1 MKRLILL
8 LFLLFCSSFISVNAA
23 TWVQIDENYY
33 IDKNSIKIFINDNGT
48 YDFSKKV
55 FWIKN
60 IGNKEFKNIEALKD
74 KNISYSLVQ
83 YVIDFSKEEIATK
96 SIVLYD
102 KDGNI
107 IDRLTLTDTRL
118 FWDSIAPDSNASE
131 WSRLI
136 QKPREINKLYKLQQE
151 NNQ

>member
-74 KNISYSLVQ
+74 KSISYGLAQ

-107 IDRLTLTDTRL
+107 IYRLTLTDTRL
-118 FWDSIAPDSNASE
+118 IWDSIAPDSNASE

-136 QKPREINKLYKLQQE
+136 QKPREINKLYKLQQG
-151 NNQ
+151 NKQ

>member
-60 IGNKEFKNIEALKD
+60 IGNKEFKNIETLKD

>member
-136 QKPREINKLYKLQQE
+136 QKSREINKLYKLQQE